1 MVKVA
6 KQPNHN
12 GKYFQKLVKED
23 EKLFENTLNKIQ
35 EPVPRKE
42 NMNERIDNTLLR
54 RWSFWYTHIEFD

>member
-1 MVKVA
+1 MVKVS

-42 NMNERIDNTLLR
+42 NMNERIDR
-54 RWSFWYTHIEFD
+54 MV